1 MRTKLFALIAALLL
15 VTSFAMATGEK
26 ETAPAATGVM
36 VDQWEIPFL
45 NSLTGAIA
53 SIGEYL

>member
-1 MRTKLFALIAALLL
+1 MKKALGVLVAAALLL
-15 VTSFAMATGEK
+15 SVVGCQQPAPK
-26 ETAPAATGVM
+26 EWT
-36 VDQWEIPFL
+36 IPFL